1 LDPQTVFCP
10 NSACPA
16 SEQVGKGNISVH
28 SQEDRRSKCKVCNK
42 TFAETKGTVFYR
54 LRTDKDSVV
63 TVVTLLAYGCPVQ
76 TIVAA
81 FGLDERTVRS
91 WQSRSGKHCQQV
103 HEHLEQPRDL
113 GQVQADEIRVKMQG
127 LIARPS
133 GNPSLGKPGGLV

>member
-1 LDPQTVFCP
+1 
-10 NSACPA
+10 
-16 SEQVGKGNISVH
+16 
-28 SQEDRRSKCKVCNK
+28 
-42 TFAETKGTVFYR
+42 
-54 LRTDKDSVV
+54 
-63 TVVTLLAYGCPVQ
+63 
-76 TIVAA
+76 
-81 FGLDERTVRS
+81 VRS